1 MDKIEELSE
10 PIFEMISCRCMLGKL
25 AECIFEHGG
34 DEVMGHMMRAVAEF
48 LRNWEDSLSGE
59 LDGLVQERN
68 EQKGGGE

>member
-1 MDKIEELSE
+1 VRERSWE
-10 PIFEMISCRCMLGKL
+10 
-25 AECIFEHGG
+25 AG

-48 LRNWEDSLSGE
+48 LRTWEDSLSAEFLRTWEDSLSGE